1 MDENYDTL
9 KIFCDKQKIMIAD
22 LLSKVLMLE
31 TKLEILQVSM
41 NTAENINT
49 KDNKKES
56 DPSIRS
62 PFKNRQESNVAST
75 IQIKRG
81 SGAPGSLADGELAVD
96 TGNKILYVGNSASG
110 VVEISRNTIDGVDIS
125 DGSNT
130 VAINAASGTQSYT
143 LTLPGNDGDNTQ
155 VLTTNGSGV
164 LSWTTPTTGTI
175 TKTGTPADGQ
185 VSVWTGATELEGD
198 AALTFATASDT
209 LNIGASNDGTLTIGG
224 VTIINNAGSGAVALS
239 GINSLDAT
247 TEATIEAA
255 IDTLSNLTS
264 IGTIATGVWQ
274 ATDITVAHGGTG
286 ASNAQDARAN
296 LGLVIGTDVQAYD
309 ADLAAIGL
317 LTSAANKIPYFT
329 GSGAAAVA
337 DFTAFGR
344 SIVDDADAGA
354 VRTTI
359 GVDAAGTDNST
370 NVTLAGSLDYLTI
383 SGQEI
388 TRGAIVLTTDVSG
401 TLPVG
406 NGGTGAT
413 TLGDNRVL
421 TGAGTSAISAEANMT
436 FDGSTLAVTGDVNIT
451 GDLSVA
457 GNTTITDT
465 TTISVEDSLLKLAS
479 NNTNTDTVDIGFYGV
494 YVDSGTKYSGIIR
507 DASDGTGV
515 FKVWGGFTSEPGI
528 TANFSQGALVQ
539 LDAIIDGGTY

>member
-1 MDENYDTL
+1 
-9 KIFCDKQKIMIAD
+9 
-22 LLSKVLMLE
+22 
-31 TKLEILQVSM
+31 
-41 NTAENINT
+41 
-49 KDNKKES
+49 
-56 DPSIRS
+56 
-62 PFKNRQESNVAST
+62 
-75 IQIKRG
+75 
-81 SGAPGSLADGELAVD
+81 LAVD
-96 TGNKILYVGNSASG
+96 AGNKILYVGNSTSG
-110 VVEISRNTIDGVDIS
+110 VIEISRNTIDGVDIT

-130 VAINAASGTQSYT
+130 VAINASSGTESYT
-143 LTLPGNDGDNTQ
+143 LTLPGNNGDNTQ

-255 IDTLSNLTS
+255 IDTLSNLTAAS
-264 IGTIATGVWQ
+264 ALVTTGTVTTGTWSSSFGDALIQDIADVS
-274 ATDITVAHGGTG
+274 GT
-286 ASNAQDARAN
+286 A
-296 LGLVIGTDVQAYD
+296 
-309 ADLAAIGL
+309 
-317 LTSAANKIPYFT
+317 TSADQVLVST
-329 GSGAAAVA
+329 GSGTFALE
-337 DFTAFGR
+337 
-344 SIVDDADAGA
+344 SGA
-354 VRTTI
+354 TLRTSL
-359 GVDAAGTDNST
+359 GVDPAGTDNST
-370 NVTLAGSLDYLTI
+370 NVTLAGSLDYLTL
-383 SGQEI
+383 SGQQI

-421 TGAGTSAISAEANMT
+421 TGAGSSAISAEANMT

-465 TTISVEDSLLKLAS
+465 TTVSVEDSLLKLAS

-515 FKVWGGFTSEPGI
+515 FKVWGGLTSEPGI

>member
-1 MDENYDTL
+1 MDRCYR
-9 KIFCDKQKIMIAD
+9 F
-22 LLSKVLMLE
+22 
-31 TKLEILQVSM
+31 
-41 NTAENINT
+41 
-49 KDNKKES
+49 
-56 DPSIRS
+56 
-62 PFKNRQESNVAST
+62 
-75 IQIKRG
+75 
-81 SGAPGSLADGELAVD
+81 
-96 TGNKILYVGNSASG
+96 
-110 VVEISRNTIDGVDIS
+110 
-125 DGSNT
+125 
-130 VAINAASGTQSYT
+130 
-143 LTLPGNDGDNTQ
+143 
-155 VLTTNGSGV
+155 TTS
-164 LSWTTPTTGTI
+164 
-175 TKTGTPADGQ
+175 
-185 VSVWTGATELEGD
+185 
-198 AALTFATASDT
+198 SDT

-224 VTIINNAGSGAVALS
+224 VTIINNGGSGAVALS

-274 ATDITVAHGGTG
+274 ATDIAVAHGGTG
-286 ASNAQDARAN
+286 ASSAGDARTN
-296 LGLVIGTDVQAYD
+296 LGLVIGTNVQAYD
-309 ADLAAIGL
+309 ADLAAIAGL
-317 LTSAANKIPYFT
+317 AKSDGNIIVGNGSTWVAE
-329 GSGAAAVA
+329 SGA
-337 DFTAFGR
+337 TAR
-344 SIVDDADAGA
+344 ASL
-354 VRTTI
+354 

-370 NVTLAGSLDYLTI
+370 NVTLAGSLDYLTL

-465 TTISVEDSLLKLAS
+465 TTISVEDSMLKLAS

-494 YVDSGTKYSGIIR
+494 YVDSGTKYAGIIR
-507 DASDGTGV
+507 DASDGDGV
-515 FKVWGGFTSEPGI
+515 FKVQAGFTSEPGV
-528 TANFSQGALVQ
+528 TANFAQGALAQ

>member
-1 MDENYDTL
+1 M
-9 KIFCDKQKIMIAD
+9 
-22 LLSKVLMLE
+22 
-31 TKLEILQVSM
+31 
-41 NTAENINT
+41 
-49 KDNKKES
+49 
-56 DPSIRS
+56 
-62 PFKNRQESNVAST
+62 AST
-75 IQIKRG
+75 IQIKKG
-81 SGAPGSLADGELAVD
+81 SGAPGSLAYGELAVD
-96 TGNKILYVGNSASG
+96 AGNKILYVGNSTSG
-110 VVEISRNTIDGVDIS
+110 VIEISRNTIDGVDIT

-130 VAINAASGTQSYT
+130 VAINASSGTESYT
-143 LTLPGNDGDNTQ
+143 LTLPGNNGDNTQ

-255 IDTLSNLTS
+255 IDTLSNLTAAS
-264 IGTIATGVWQ
+264 ALVTTGTVTTGTWSSSFGDALIQDIADVS
-274 ATDITVAHGGTG
+274 GT
-286 ASNAQDARAN
+286 A
-296 LGLVIGTDVQAYD
+296 
-309 ADLAAIGL
+309 
-317 LTSAANKIPYFT
+317 TSADQVLVST
-329 GSGAAAVA
+329 GSGAFALE
-337 DFTAFGR
+337 
-344 SIVDDADAGA
+344 SGA
-354 VRTTI
+354 TLRTSL
-359 GVDAAGTDNST
+359 GVDPAGTDNST
-370 NVTLAGSLDYLTI
+370 NVTLAGSLDYLTL
-383 SGQEI
+383 SGQQI

-421 TGAGTSAISAEANMT
+421 TGAGSSAISAEANMT

-465 TTISVEDSLLKLAS
+465 TTVSVEDSLLKLAS

-515 FKVWGGFTSEPGI
+515 FKVWGGLTSEPGI

>member
-1 MDENYDTL
+1 M
-9 KIFCDKQKIMIAD
+9 
-22 LLSKVLMLE
+22 
-31 TKLEILQVSM
+31 
-41 NTAENINT
+41 
-49 KDNKKES
+49 
-56 DPSIRS
+56 
-62 PFKNRQESNVAST
+62 AST

-130 VAINAASGTQSYT
+130 VAINASSGTETYT
-143 LTLPGNDGDNTQ
+143 LTLPGNNGDSNQ

-255 IDTLSNLTS
+255 IDTLSNLTAAS
-264 IGTIATGVWQ
+264 ALVTTGTVTTGTWSSSFGDALIQDIADVSGTATGADQV
-274 ATDITVAHGGTG
+274 
-286 ASNAQDARAN
+286 
-296 LGLVIGTDVQAYD
+296 LV
-309 ADLAAIGL
+309 
-317 LTSAANKIPYFT
+317 ST
-329 GSGAAAVA
+329 GSGAFALE
-337 DFTAFGR
+337 
-344 SIVDDADAGA
+344 SGA
-354 VRTTI
+354 TLRTSL
-359 GVDAAGTDNST
+359 GVDPAGTDNST
-370 NVTLAGSLDYLTI
+370 NVTLAGSLDYLTL
-383 SGQEI
+383 SGQQI

-421 TGAGTSAISAEANMT
+421 TGAGSSAISAEANMT

-465 TTISVEDSLLKLAS
+465 TTVSVEDSLLKLAS

>member
-1 MDENYDTL
+1 
-9 KIFCDKQKIMIAD
+9 
-22 LLSKVLMLE
+22 
-31 TKLEILQVSM
+31 
-41 NTAENINT
+41 
-49 KDNKKES
+49 
-56 DPSIRS
+56 
-62 PFKNRQESNVAST
+62 VAST

-130 VAINAASGTQSYT
+130 VAINAASGTETYT
-143 LTLPGNDGDNTQ
+143 LTLPGNDGGSNQ

-164 LSWTTPTTGTI
+164 LSWTTPSGTLSAS
-175 TKTGTPADGQ
+175 GSPADGQ
-185 VSVWTGATELEGD
+185 VSVWTGSTALEGD
-198 AALTFATASDT
+198 AALTFTTSSDT

-274 ATDITVAHGGTG
+274 ATDIAVAHGGTG
-286 ASNAQDARAN
+286 ASSAGDARTN
-296 LGLVIGTDVQAYD
+296 LGLVIGTNVQAYD
-309 ADLAAIGL
+309 ADLAAIAG

-344 SIVDDADAGA
+344 SIVDDANAGA

-465 TTISVEDSLLKLAS
+465 TTISVEDSMLKLAS

-494 YVDSGTKYSGIIR
+494 YVDSGTKYAGIIR
-507 DASDGTGV
+507 DASDGDGV
-515 FKVWGGFTSEPGI
+515 FKVQAGFTSEPGV
-528 TANFSQGALVQ
+528 TANFAQGGLAQ

>member
-1 MDENYDTL
+1 M
-9 KIFCDKQKIMIAD
+9 
-22 LLSKVLMLE
+22 
-31 TKLEILQVSM
+31 
-41 NTAENINT
+41 
-49 KDNKKES
+49 
-56 DPSIRS
+56 
-62 PFKNRQESNVAST
+62 AST
-75 IQIKRG
+75 IQIKKG
-81 SGAPGSLADGELAVD
+81 SGAPGSLAYGELAVD
-96 TGNKILYVGNSASG
+96 AGNKILYVGNSTSG
-110 VVEISRNTIDGVDIS
+110 VIEISRNTIDGVDIT

-130 VAINAASGTQSYT
+130 VAINASSGTESYT
-143 LTLPGNDGDNTQ
+143 LTLPGNNGDNTQ

-255 IDTLSNLTS
+255 IDTLSNLTAAS
-264 IGTIATGVWQ
+264 ALVTTGTVTTGTWSSSFGDALIQDIADVSGTATGADQV
-274 ATDITVAHGGTG
+274 
-286 ASNAQDARAN
+286 
-296 LGLVIGTDVQAYD
+296 LV
-309 ADLAAIGL
+309 
-317 LTSAANKIPYFT
+317 ST
-329 GSGAAAVA
+329 GSGAFALE
-337 DFTAFGR
+337 
-344 SIVDDADAGA
+344 SGA
-354 VRTTI
+354 TLRTSL
-359 GVDAAGTDNST
+359 GVDPAGTDNST
-370 NVTLAGSLDYLTI
+370 NVTLAGCLDYLTL
-383 SGQEI
+383 SGQQI

-421 TGAGTSAISAEANMT
+421 TGAGSSAISAEANMT

-465 TTISVEDSLLKLAS
+465 TTVSVEDSLLKLAS

>member
-1 MDENYDTL
+1 M
-9 KIFCDKQKIMIAD
+9 
-22 LLSKVLMLE
+22 
-31 TKLEILQVSM
+31 
-41 NTAENINT
+41 
-49 KDNKKES
+49 
-56 DPSIRS
+56 
-62 PFKNRQESNVAST
+62 AST

-130 VAINAASGTQSYT
+130 VAINASSGTETYT
-143 LTLPGNDGDNTQ
+143 LTLPGNNGDSNQ

-255 IDTLSNLTS
+255 IDTLSNLTAAS
-264 IGTIATGVWQ
+264 ALVTTGTVTTGTWSSSFGDALIQDIADVSGTATGADQV
-274 ATDITVAHGGTG
+274 
-286 ASNAQDARAN
+286 
-296 LGLVIGTDVQAYD
+296 LV
-309 ADLAAIGL
+309 
-317 LTSAANKIPYFT
+317 ST
-329 GSGAAAVA
+329 GSGAFALE
-337 DFTAFGR
+337 
-344 SIVDDADAGA
+344 SGA
-354 VRTTI
+354 TLRTSL
-359 GVDAAGTDNST
+359 GVDPAGTDNST
-370 NVTLAGSLDYLTI
+370 NVTLAGSLDYLTL
-383 SGQEI
+383 SGQQI

-421 TGAGTSAISAEANMT
+421 TGAGSSAISAEANMT

-465 TTISVEDSLLKLAS
+465 TTVSVEDSLLKLAS

-515 FKVWGGFTSEPGI
+515 FKVWGGLTSEPGI

>member
-1 MDENYDTL
+1 M
-9 KIFCDKQKIMIAD
+9 
-22 LLSKVLMLE
+22 
-31 TKLEILQVSM
+31 
-41 NTAENINT
+41 
-49 KDNKKES
+49 
-56 DPSIRS
+56 
-62 PFKNRQESNVAST
+62 AST

-130 VAINAASGTQSYT
+130 VAINAASGTETYT
-143 LTLPGNDGDNTQ
+143 LTLPGNDGGTNQ

-164 LSWTTPTTGTI
+164 LSWTTPSGTLAATGS
-175 TKTGTPADGQ
+175 PADGQ
-185 VSVWTGATELEGD
+185 VSVWTSGTELEGD
-198 AALTFATASDT
+198 AALTFTTSSDT

-274 ATDITVAHGGTG
+274 ATDIAVAHGGTG
-286 ASNAQDARAN
+286 ASSAGDARTN
-296 LGLVIGTDVQAYD
+296 LGLAIGSDVQAYD
-309 ADLAAIGL
+309 AELAAIAG

-344 SIVDDADAGA
+344 SIVDDANAGA

-421 TGAGTSAISAEANMT
+421 TGAGSSAISAEANMT

-457 GNTTITDT
+457 GDTTITDT
-465 TTISVEDSLLKLAS
+465 TTISVEDSMLKLAS

-494 YVDSGTKYSGIIR
+494 YVDSGTKYAGIIR
-507 DASDGTGV
+507 DASDGDGV
-515 FKVWGGFTSEPGI
+515 FKVQAGFTSEPGV
-528 TANFSQGALVQ
+528 TANFSQGALAQ

>member
-1 MDENYDTL
+1 M
-9 KIFCDKQKIMIAD
+9 
-22 LLSKVLMLE
+22 
-31 TKLEILQVSM
+31 
-41 NTAENINT
+41 
-49 KDNKKES
+49 
-56 DPSIRS
+56 
-62 PFKNRQESNVAST
+62 AST
-75 IQIKRG
+75 IQIKKG
-81 SGAPGSLADGELAVD
+81 SGAPGSLAYGELAVD
-96 TGNKILYVGNSASG
+96 AGNKILYVGNSTNG
-110 VVEISRNTIDGVDIS
+110 VIEISRNTIDGFDIS

-130 VAINAASGTQSYT
+130 VAINAASGTESYT
-143 LTLPGNDGDNTQ
+143 LTLPGNDGDSDQ

-164 LSWTTPTTGTI
+164 LSWTTGLSPS
-175 TKTGTPADGQ
+175 GTPADGQ

-198 AALTFATASDT
+198 AALTFTTASDT

-224 VTIINNAGSGAVALS
+224 VTIIDNGGSGAVALS
-239 GINSLDAT
+239 GIDSLDAT

-274 ATDITVAHGGTG
+274 ATDIAVAHGGTG
-286 ASNAQDARAN
+286 ASSAGDARTN
-296 LGLVIGTDVQAYD
+296 LGLAIGSDVQAYD
-309 ADLAAIGL
+309 AELAAIAG
-317 LTSAANKIPYFT
+317 LTSAANKLPYFT

-344 SIVDDADAGA
+344 SIVDDADAAA

-370 NVTLAGSLDYLTI
+370 DVTLAGSLDYLTI

-421 TGAGTSAISAEANMT
+421 TGAGSSAISAEANMT

-465 TTISVEDSLLKLAS
+465 TTISVEDSMLKLAS
-479 NNTNTDTVDIGFYGV
+479 NNTATDSIDLGFYGV
-494 YVDSGTKYSGIIR
+494 YNDSGVKYAGILR
-507 DASDGTGV
+507 DSSDGTGV
-515 FKVWGGFTSEPGI
+515 FKVWGGFTSEPGV
-528 TANFSQGALVQ
+528 TANFAQGALAQ

>member
-1 MDENYDTL
+1 M
-9 KIFCDKQKIMIAD
+9 
-22 LLSKVLMLE
+22 
-31 TKLEILQVSM
+31 
-41 NTAENINT
+41 
-49 KDNKKES
+49 
-56 DPSIRS
+56 
-62 PFKNRQESNVAST
+62 AST

-130 VAINAASGTQSYT
+130 VAINASSGTETYT
-143 LTLPGNDGDNTQ
+143 LTLPGNNGDSNQ

-255 IDTLSNLTS
+255 IDTLSNLTAAS
-264 IGTIATGVWQ
+264 ALVTTGTVTTGTWSSSFGDALIQDIADVSGTATGADQV
-274 ATDITVAHGGTG
+274 
-286 ASNAQDARAN
+286 
-296 LGLVIGTDVQAYD
+296 LV
-309 ADLAAIGL
+309 
-317 LTSAANKIPYFT
+317 ST
-329 GSGAAAVA
+329 GSGTFALE
-337 DFTAFGR
+337 
-344 SIVDDADAGA
+344 SGA
-354 VRTTI
+354 TLRTSL
-359 GVDAAGTDNST
+359 GVDPAGTDNST
-370 NVTLAGSLDYLTI
+370 NVTLAGSLDYLTL
-383 SGQEI
+383 SGQQI

-421 TGAGTSAISAEANMT
+421 TGAGASAISAEANMT

-465 TTISVEDSLLKLAS
+465 TTVSVEDSLLKLAS

>member
-1 MDENYDTL
+1 M
-9 KIFCDKQKIMIAD
+9 
-22 LLSKVLMLE
+22 
-31 TKLEILQVSM
+31 
-41 NTAENINT
+41 
-49 KDNKKES
+49 
-56 DPSIRS
+56 
-62 PFKNRQESNVAST
+62 AST

-130 VAINAASGTQSYT
+130 VAINAASGTETYT
-143 LTLPGNDGDNTQ
+143 LTLPGNDGGTNQ

-164 LSWTTPTTGTI
+164 LSWTTPSGTLAATGS
-175 TKTGTPADGQ
+175 PADGQ
-185 VSVWTGATELEGD
+185 VSVWTSGTELEGD
-198 AALTFATASDT
+198 AALTFTTSSDT

-274 ATDITVAHGGTG
+274 ATDIAVAHGGTG
-286 ASNAQDARAN
+286 ASSAGDARTN
-296 LGLVIGTDVQAYD
+296 LGLVIGTNVQAYD
-309 ADLAAIGL
+309 ADLAAIAG

-344 SIVDDADAGA
+344 SIVDDANAGA

-421 TGAGTSAISAEANMT
+421 TGAGSSAISAEANMT

-457 GNTTITDT
+457 GDTTITDT
-465 TTISVEDSLLKLAS
+465 TTISVEDSMLKLAS

-494 YVDSGTKYSGIIR
+494 YVDSGTKYAGIIR
-507 DASDGTGV
+507 DASDGDGV
-515 FKVWGGFTSEPGI
+515 FKVQAGFTSEPGV
-528 TANFSQGALVQ
+528 TANFSQGALAQ

>member
-1 MDENYDTL
+1 
-9 KIFCDKQKIMIAD
+9 
-22 LLSKVLMLE
+22 
-31 TKLEILQVSM
+31 
-41 NTAENINT
+41 
-49 KDNKKES
+49 
-56 DPSIRS
+56 
-62 PFKNRQESNVAST
+62 VAST

-130 VAINAASGTQSYT
+130 VAINAASGTETYT
-143 LTLPGNDGDNTQ
+143 LTLPGNDGDASQ

-164 LSWTTPTTGTI
+164 LSWTTPSGTLSAS
-175 TKTGTPADGQ
+175 GSPADGQ
-185 VSVWTGATELEGD
+185 VSVWTSGTALEGD
-198 AALTFATASDT
+198 AALTFTTTSDT

-239 GINSLDAT
+239 GIDSIDAT

-264 IGTIATGVWQ
+264 IGTLATGVWQ
-274 ATDITVAHGGTG
+274 ATDIAVAHGGTG
-286 ASNAQDARAN
+286 ASSAGDARTN
-296 LGLVIGTDVQAYD
+296 LGLVIGTNVQAYD
-309 ADLAAIGL
+309 ADLAAIAG

-465 TTISVEDSLLKLAS
+465 TTISVEDSMLKLAS

-494 YVDSGTKYSGIIR
+494 YVDSGTKYAGIIR
-507 DASDGTGV
+507 DASDGDGV
-515 FKVWGGFTSEPGI
+515 FKVQAGFTSEPGV
-528 TANFSQGALVQ
+528 TANFGQGALAQ

>member
-1 MDENYDTL
+1 
-9 KIFCDKQKIMIAD
+9 
-22 LLSKVLMLE
+22 
-31 TKLEILQVSM
+31 
-41 NTAENINT
+41 
-49 KDNKKES
+49 
-56 DPSIRS
+56 
-62 PFKNRQESNVAST
+62 VAST
-75 IQIKRG
+75 IQIKKG
-81 SGAPGSLADGELAVD
+81 SGAPGSLAYGELAVD
-96 TGNKILYVGNSASG
+96 AGNKILYVGNSTSG
-110 VVEISRNTIDGVDIS
+110 VIEISRNTIDGVDIT

-130 VAINAASGTQSYT
+130 VAINASSGTESYT
-143 LTLPGNDGDNTQ
+143 LTLPGNNGDNTQ

-255 IDTLSNLTS
+255 IDTLSNLTAAS
-264 IGTIATGVWQ
+264 ALVTTGTVTTGTWSSSFGDALIQDIADVS
-274 ATDITVAHGGTG
+274 GT
-286 ASNAQDARAN
+286 A
-296 LGLVIGTDVQAYD
+296 
-309 ADLAAIGL
+309 
-317 LTSAANKIPYFT
+317 TSADQVLVST
-329 GSGAAAVA
+329 GSGTFALE
-337 DFTAFGR
+337 
-344 SIVDDADAGA
+344 SGA
-354 VRTTI
+354 TLRTSL
-359 GVDAAGTDNST
+359 GVDPAGTDNST
-370 NVTLAGSLDYLTI
+370 NVTLAGSLDYLTL
-383 SGQEI
+383 SGQQI

-421 TGAGTSAISAEANMT
+421 TGAGSSAISAEANMT

-465 TTISVEDSLLKLAS
+465 TTVSVEDSLLKLAS

-515 FKVWGGFTSEPGI
+515 FKVWGGLTSEPGI

>member
-1 MDENYDTL
+1 M
-9 KIFCDKQKIMIAD
+9 
-22 LLSKVLMLE
+22 
-31 TKLEILQVSM
+31 
-41 NTAENINT
+41 
-49 KDNKKES
+49 
-56 DPSIRS
+56 
-62 PFKNRQESNVAST
+62 AST
-75 IQIKRG
+75 IQIKKG
-81 SGAPGSLADGELAVD
+81 SGAPGSLAYGELAVD
-96 TGNKILYVGNSASG
+96 AGNKILYVGNSTSG
-110 VVEISRNTIDGVDIS
+110 VIEISRNTIDGVDIT

-130 VAINAASGTQSYT
+130 VAINASSGTESYT

-255 IDTLSNLTS
+255 IDTLSNLTAAS
-264 IGTIATGVWQ
+264 ALVTTGTVTTGTWSSSFGDALIQDIADVS
-274 ATDITVAHGGTG
+274 GT
-286 ASNAQDARAN
+286 A
-296 LGLVIGTDVQAYD
+296 
-309 ADLAAIGL
+309 
-317 LTSAANKIPYFT
+317 TSADQVLVST
-329 GSGAAAVA
+329 GSGAFALE
-337 DFTAFGR
+337 
-344 SIVDDADAGA
+344 SGA
-354 VRTTI
+354 TLRTSL
-359 GVDAAGTDNST
+359 GVDPAGTDNST
-370 NVTLAGSLDYLTI
+370 NVTLAGSLDYLTL
-383 SGQEI
+383 SGQQI

-421 TGAGTSAISAEANMT
+421 TGAGSSAISAEANMT

-515 FKVWGGFTSEPGI
+515 FKVWGGFTSEPGV
-528 TANFSQGALVQ
+528 TANFAQGALVQ

>member
-1 MDENYDTL
+1 M
-9 KIFCDKQKIMIAD
+9 
-22 LLSKVLMLE
+22 
-31 TKLEILQVSM
+31 
-41 NTAENINT
+41 
-49 KDNKKES
+49 
-56 DPSIRS
+56 
-62 PFKNRQESNVAST
+62 AST
-75 IQIKRG
+75 IQIKKG
-81 SGAPGSLADGELAVD
+81 SGAPGSLAYGELAVD
-96 TGNKILYVGNSASG
+96 AGNKILYVGNSTNG
-110 VVEISRNTIDGVDIS
+110 VIEISRNTIDGFDIS
-125 DGSNT
+125 DGTNT
-130 VAINAASGTQSYT
+130 VAINAASGTESYT
-143 LTLPGNDGDNTQ
+143 LTLPGNDGDSDQ

-164 LSWTTPTTGTI
+164 LSWTTGLSPS
-175 TKTGTPADGQ
+175 GTPADGQ

-198 AALTFATASDT
+198 AALTFTTASDT

-224 VTIINNAGSGAVALS
+224 VTIIDNGGSGAVALS

-274 ATDITVAHGGTG
+274 ATDIAVAHGGTG
-286 ASNAQDARAN
+286 ASSAGDARTN
-296 LGLVIGTDVQAYD
+296 LGLAIGSDVQAYD
-309 ADLAAIGL
+309 AELAAIAG
-317 LTSAANKIPYFT
+317 LTSAANKLPYFT

-344 SIVDDADAGA
+344 SIVDDADAAA

-370 NVTLAGSLDYLTI
+370 DVTLAGSLDYLTI

-421 TGAGTSAISAEANMT
+421 TGAGSSAISAEANMT

-465 TTISVEDSLLKLAS
+465 TTISVEDSMLKLAS
-479 NNTNTDTVDIGFYGV
+479 NNTATDSVDLGFYGV
-494 YVDSGTKYSGIIR
+494 YNDSGVKYAGILR
-507 DASDGTGV
+507 DSSDGTGV
-515 FKVWGGFTSEPGI
+515 FKVWGGFTSEPGV
-528 TANFSQGALVQ
+528 TANFAQGGLAQ

>member
-1 MDENYDTL
+1 M
-9 KIFCDKQKIMIAD
+9 
-22 LLSKVLMLE
+22 
-31 TKLEILQVSM
+31 
-41 NTAENINT
+41 
-49 KDNKKES
+49 
-56 DPSIRS
+56 
-62 PFKNRQESNVAST
+62 AST

-130 VAINAASGTQSYT
+130 VAINAASGTETYT
-143 LTLPGNDGDNTQ
+143 LTLPGNDGGSNQ

-164 LSWTTPTTGTI
+164 LSWTTPSGTLAATGS
-175 TKTGTPADGQ
+175 PADGQ
-185 VSVWTGATELEGD
+185 VSVWTSGTELEGD
-198 AALTFATASDT
+198 AALTFTTSSDT

-274 ATDITVAHGGTG
+274 ATDIAVAHGGTG
-286 ASNAQDARAN
+286 ASSAGDARTN
-296 LGLVIGTDVQAYD
+296 LGLVIGTNVQAYD
-309 ADLAAIGL
+309 ADLAAIAG

-344 SIVDDADAGA
+344 SIVDDANAGA

-421 TGAGTSAISAEANMT
+421 TGAGSSAISAEANMT

-465 TTISVEDSLLKLAS
+465 TTISVEDSMLKLAS

-494 YVDSGTKYSGIIR
+494 YVDSGTKYAGIIR
-507 DASDGTGV
+507 DASDGDGV
-515 FKVWGGFTSEPGI
+515 FKVQAGFTSEPGV
-528 TANFSQGALVQ
+528 TANFSQGALAQ

>member
-1 MDENYDTL
+1 M
-9 KIFCDKQKIMIAD
+9 
-22 LLSKVLMLE
+22 
-31 TKLEILQVSM
+31 
-41 NTAENINT
+41 
-49 KDNKKES
+49 
-56 DPSIRS
+56 
-62 PFKNRQESNVAST
+62 AST
-75 IQIKRG
+75 IQIKKG
-81 SGAPGSLADGELAVD
+81 SGAPGSLAYGELAVD
-96 TGNKILYVGNSASG
+96 AGNKILYVGNSTSG
-110 VVEISRNTIDGVDIS
+110 VIEISRNTIDGVDIT

-130 VAINAASGTQSYT
+130 VAINASSGTESYT
-143 LTLPGNDGDNTQ
+143 LTLPGNNGDNTQ

-255 IDTLSNLTS
+255 IDTLSNLTAAS
-264 IGTIATGVWQ
+264 ALVTTGTVTTGTWSSSFGDALIQDIADVSGTATGADQV
-274 ATDITVAHGGTG
+274 
-286 ASNAQDARAN
+286 
-296 LGLVIGTDVQAYD
+296 LV
-309 ADLAAIGL
+309 
-317 LTSAANKIPYFT
+317 ST
-329 GSGAAAVA
+329 GSGTFALE
-337 DFTAFGR
+337 
-344 SIVDDADAGA
+344 SGA
-354 VRTTI
+354 TLRTSL
-359 GVDAAGTDNST
+359 GVDPAGTDNST
-370 NVTLAGSLDYLTI
+370 NVTLAGSLDYLTL
-383 SGQEI
+383 SGQQI

-421 TGAGTSAISAEANMT
+421 TGAGSSAISAEANMT

-465 TTISVEDSLLKLAS
+465 TTVSVEDSLLKLAS

-515 FKVWGGFTSEPGI
+515 FKVWGGLTSEPGI

>member
-1 MDENYDTL
+1 M
-9 KIFCDKQKIMIAD
+9 
-22 LLSKVLMLE
+22 
-31 TKLEILQVSM
+31 
-41 NTAENINT
+41 
-49 KDNKKES
+49 
-56 DPSIRS
+56 
-62 PFKNRQESNVAST
+62 AST
-75 IQIKRG
+75 IQIKKG
-81 SGAPGSLADGELAVD
+81 SGAPGSLAYGELAVD
-96 TGNKILYVGNSASG
+96 AGNKILYVGNSTNG
-110 VVEISRNTIDGVDIS
+110 VIEISRNTIDGFDIS

-130 VAINAASGTQSYT
+130 VAINAASGTESYT
-143 LTLPGNDGDNTQ
+143 LTLPGNDGDSDQ

-164 LSWTTPTTGTI
+164 LSWTTGLSPS
-175 TKTGTPADGQ
+175 GTPADGQ

-198 AALTFATASDT
+198 AALTFTTASDT

-224 VTIINNAGSGAVALS
+224 VTIIDNGGSGAVALS
-239 GINSLDAT
+239 GIDSLDAT

-274 ATDITVAHGGTG
+274 ATDIAVAHGGTG
-286 ASNAQDARAN
+286 ASSAGDARTN
-296 LGLVIGTDVQAYD
+296 LGLAIGSDVQAYD
-309 ADLAAIGL
+309 AELAAIAG
-317 LTSAANKIPYFT
+317 LTSAANKLPYFT

-344 SIVDDADAGA
+344 SIVDDADAAA

-370 NVTLAGSLDYLTI
+370 DVTLAGSLDYLTI

-421 TGAGTSAISAEANMT
+421 TGAGSSAISAEANMT

-465 TTISVEDSLLKLAS
+465 TTISVEDSMLKLAS
-479 NNTNTDTVDIGFYGV
+479 NNTATDSVDIGFYGV
-494 YVDSGTKYSGIIR
+494 YNDSGVKYAGILR
-507 DASDGTGV
+507 DSSDGTGV
-515 FKVWGGFTSEPGI
+515 FKVWGGFTSEPGV
-528 TANFSQGALVQ
+528 TANFAQGALAQ

>member
-1 MDENYDTL
+1 M
-9 KIFCDKQKIMIAD
+9 
-22 LLSKVLMLE
+22 
-31 TKLEILQVSM
+31 
-41 NTAENINT
+41 
-49 KDNKKES
+49 
-56 DPSIRS
+56 
-62 PFKNRQESNVAST
+62 AST

-130 VAINAASGTQSYT
+130 VAINAASGTETYT
-143 LTLPGNDGDNTQ
+143 LTLPGNDGDASQ

-164 LSWTTPTTGTI
+164 LSWTTPSGTLSAS
-175 TKTGTPADGQ
+175 GSPADGQ
-185 VSVWTGATELEGD
+185 VSVWTSGTALEGD
-198 AALTFATASDT
+198 AALTFTTTSDT

-239 GINSLDAT
+239 GIDSIDAT

-264 IGTIATGVWQ
+264 IGTLATGVWQ
-274 ATDITVAHGGTG
+274 ATDIAVAHGGTG
-286 ASNAQDARAN
+286 ASSAGDARTN
-296 LGLVIGTDVQAYD
+296 LGLVIGTNVQAYD
-309 ADLAAIGL
+309 ADLAAIAG

-465 TTISVEDSLLKLAS
+465 TTISVEDSMLKLAS

-494 YVDSGTKYSGIIR
+494 YVDSGTKYAGIIR
-507 DASDGTGV
+507 DASDGDGV
-515 FKVWGGFTSEPGI
+515 FKVQAGFTSEPGV
-528 TANFSQGALVQ
+528 TANFGQGALAQ

>member
-1 MDENYDTL
+1 M
-9 KIFCDKQKIMIAD
+9 
-22 LLSKVLMLE
+22 
-31 TKLEILQVSM
+31 
-41 NTAENINT
+41 
-49 KDNKKES
+49 
-56 DPSIRS
+56 
-62 PFKNRQESNVAST
+62 AST

-130 VAINAASGTQSYT
+130 VAINAASGTESYT

-198 AALTFATASDT
+198 AALTFTTSSDT

-224 VTIINNAGSGAVALS
+224 VTIINNGGSGAVALS

-274 ATDITVAHGGTG
+274 ATDIAVAHGGTG
-286 ASNAQDARAN
+286 ASSAGDARTN
-296 LGLVIGTDVQAYD
+296 LGLVIGTNVQAYD
-309 ADLAAIGL
+309 ADLAAIAGL
-317 LTSAANKIPYFT
+317 AKSDGNIIVGNGSTWVAE
-329 GSGAAAVA
+329 SGA
-337 DFTAFGR
+337 TAR
-344 SIVDDADAGA
+344 ASL
-354 VRTTI
+354 

-370 NVTLAGSLDYLTI
+370 NVTLAGSLDYLTL

-465 TTISVEDSLLKLAS
+465 TTVSVEDSMLKLAS

-494 YVDSGTKYSGIIR
+494 YVDSGTKYAGIIR
-507 DASDGTGV
+507 DASDGDGV
-515 FKVWGGFTSEPGI
+515 FKVQAGFTSEPGV
-528 TANFSQGALVQ
+528 TANFAQGALAQ

>member
-1 MDENYDTL
+1 M
-9 KIFCDKQKIMIAD
+9 
-22 LLSKVLMLE
+22 
-31 TKLEILQVSM
+31 
-41 NTAENINT
+41 
-49 KDNKKES
+49 
-56 DPSIRS
+56 
-62 PFKNRQESNVAST
+62 AST
-75 IQIKRG
+75 IQIKKG
-81 SGAPGSLADGELAVD
+81 SGAPGSLAYGELAVD
-96 TGNKILYVGNSASG
+96 AGNKILYVGNSTSG
-110 VVEISRNTIDGVDIS
+110 VIEISRNTIDGVDIT

-130 VAINAASGTQSYT
+130 VAINASSGTENYT
-143 LTLPGNDGDNTQ
+143 LTLPGNDGGSNQ

-164 LSWTTPTTGTI
+164 LSWTTPSGTLAATGS
-175 TKTGTPADGQ
+175 PADGQ
-185 VSVWTGATELEGD
+185 VSVWTSGTELEGD

-264 IGTIATGVWQ
+264 IGTIATGVWA
-274 ATDITVAHGGTG
+274 ATDVAVAHGGTG
-286 ASNAQDARAN
+286 VSSAGDARTN
-296 LGLVIGTDVQAYD
+296 LGLVIGTNVQAYD
-309 ADLAAIGL
+309 ADLAAIAG

-421 TGAGTSAISAEANMT
+421 TGAGSSAISAEANMT

-465 TTISVEDSLLKLAS
+465 TTISVEDSMLKLAS
-479 NNTNTDTVDIGFYGV
+479 NNTATDSVDLGFYGV
-494 YVDSGTKYSGIIR
+494 YNDSGVKYAGILR
-507 DASDGTGV
+507 DSSDGTGV
-515 FKVWGGFTSEPGI
+515 FKVWGGFTSEPGV
-528 TANFSQGALVQ
+528 TANFAQGALVQ

>member
-1 MDENYDTL
+1 M
-9 KIFCDKQKIMIAD
+9 A
-22 LLSKVLMLE
+22 
-31 TKLEILQVSM
+31 
-41 NTAENINT
+41 
-49 KDNKKES
+49 
-56 DPSIRS
+56 SI
-62 PFKNRQESNVAST
+62 

-96 TGNKILYVGNSASG
+96 TGNKILYVGNSTSG

-130 VAINAASGTQSYT
+130 VAINAASGTETYT
-143 LTLPGNDGDNTQ
+143 LTLPGNDGGTNQ

-164 LSWTTPTTGTI
+164 LSWTTPSGTLAATGS
-175 TKTGTPADGQ
+175 PADGQ
-185 VSVWTGATELEGD
+185 VSVWTSGTELEGD
-198 AALTFATASDT
+198 AALTFTTASDT

-224 VTIINNAGSGAVALS
+224 VTIIDNGGSGAVALS

-255 IDTLSNLTS
+255 IDTLSNLTAAS
-264 IGTIATGVWQ
+264 ALVTTGTVTTGTWSSSFGDALIQDIADVSGTATGADQV
-274 ATDITVAHGGTG
+274 
-286 ASNAQDARAN
+286 
-296 LGLVIGTDVQAYD
+296 LV
-309 ADLAAIGL
+309 
-317 LTSAANKIPYFT
+317 ST
-329 GSGAAAVA
+329 GSGAFALE
-337 DFTAFGR
+337 
-344 SIVDDADAGA
+344 SGA
-354 VRTTI
+354 TLRTSL
-359 GVDAAGTDNST
+359 GVDPAGTDNST
-370 NVTLAGSLDYLTI
+370 NVTLAGSLDYLTL
-383 SGQEI
+383 SGQQI

-421 TGAGTSAISAEANMT
+421 TGAGSSAISAEANMT

-465 TTISVEDSLLKLAS
+465 TTISVEDSMLKLAS
-479 NNTNTDTVDIGFYGV
+479 NNTATDSIDLGFYGV
-494 YVDSGTKYSGIIR
+494 YNDSGVKYAGILR
-507 DASDGTGV
+507 DSSDGTGV
-515 FKVWGGFTSEPGI
+515 FKVWGGFTSEPGV
-528 TANFSQGALVQ
+528 TANFAQGALAQ

>member
-1 MDENYDTL
+1 M
-9 KIFCDKQKIMIAD
+9 
-22 LLSKVLMLE
+22 
-31 TKLEILQVSM
+31 
-41 NTAENINT
+41 
-49 KDNKKES
+49 
-56 DPSIRS
+56 
-62 PFKNRQESNVAST
+62 AST

-130 VAINAASGTQSYT
+130 VAINAASGTESYT

-255 IDTLSNLTS
+255 IDTLSNLTAAS
-264 IGTIATGVWQ
+264 ALVTTGTVTTGTWSSSFGDALIQDIADVSGTATGADQV
-274 ATDITVAHGGTG
+274 
-286 ASNAQDARAN
+286 
-296 LGLVIGTDVQAYD
+296 LV
-309 ADLAAIGL
+309 
-317 LTSAANKIPYFT
+317 ST
-329 GSGAAAVA
+329 GSGTFALE
-337 DFTAFGR
+337 
-344 SIVDDADAGA
+344 SGA
-354 VRTTI
+354 TLRTSL
-359 GVDAAGTDNST
+359 GVDPAGTDNST
-370 NVTLAGSLDYLTI
+370 NVTLAGSLDYLTL
-383 SGQEI
+383 SGQQI

-421 TGAGTSAISAEANMT
+421 TGAGSSAISAEANMT

-515 FKVWGGFTSEPGI
+515 FKVWGGLTSEPGI

>member
-1 MDENYDTL
+1 M
-9 KIFCDKQKIMIAD
+9 
-22 LLSKVLMLE
+22 
-31 TKLEILQVSM
+31 
-41 NTAENINT
+41 
-49 KDNKKES
+49 
-56 DPSIRS
+56 
-62 PFKNRQESNVAST
+62 AST

-130 VAINAASGTQSYT
+130 VAINAASGTESYT

-224 VTIINNAGSGAVALS
+224 VTIINNGGSGAVALS

-274 ATDITVAHGGTG
+274 ATDIAVAHGGTG
-286 ASNAQDARAN
+286 ASSAGDARTN
-296 LGLVIGTDVQAYD
+296 LG
-309 ADLAAIGL
+309 
-317 LTSAANKIPYFT
+317 
-329 GSGAAAVA
+329 
-337 DFTAFGR
+337 
-344 SIVDDADAGA
+344 VDP
-354 VRTTI
+354 
-359 GVDAAGTDNST
+359 AGTDNST

-465 TTISVEDSLLKLAS
+465 TTVSVEDSMLKLAS

-494 YVDSGTKYSGIIR
+494 YVDSGTKYAGIIR

-515 FKVWGGFTSEPGI
+515 FKVWGGFTSEPGV
-528 TANFSQGALVQ
+528 TANFSQGALAQ
-539 LDAIIDGGTY
+539 LDAIVDGGTY

>member
-1 MDENYDTL
+1 M
-9 KIFCDKQKIMIAD
+9 
-22 LLSKVLMLE
+22 
-31 TKLEILQVSM
+31 
-41 NTAENINT
+41 
-49 KDNKKES
+49 
-56 DPSIRS
+56 
-62 PFKNRQESNVAST
+62 AST
-75 IQIKRG
+75 IQIKKG
-81 SGAPGSLADGELAVD
+81 SGAPGSLAYGELAVD
-96 TGNKILYVGNSASG
+96 AGNKILYVGNSTSG
-110 VVEISRNTIDGVDIS
+110 VIEISRNTIDGVDIT

-130 VAINAASGTQSYT
+130 VAINASSGTESYT

-255 IDTLSNLTS
+255 IDTLSNLTAAS
-264 IGTIATGVWQ
+264 ALVTTGTVTTGTWSSSFGDALIQDIADVSGTATGADQV
-274 ATDITVAHGGTG
+274 
-286 ASNAQDARAN
+286 
-296 LGLVIGTDVQAYD
+296 LV
-309 ADLAAIGL
+309 
-317 LTSAANKIPYFT
+317 ST
-329 GSGAAAVA
+329 GSGAFALE
-337 DFTAFGR
+337 
-344 SIVDDADAGA
+344 SGA
-354 VRTTI
+354 TLRTSL
-359 GVDAAGTDNST
+359 GVDPAGTDNST
-370 NVTLAGSLDYLTI
+370 NVTLAGSLDYLTL
-383 SGQEI
+383 SGQQI

-421 TGAGTSAISAEANMT
+421 TGAGSSAISAEANMT

-465 TTISVEDSLLKLAS
+465 TTVSVEDSLLKLAS

-515 FKVWGGFTSEPGI
+515 FKVWGGFTSEPGV
-528 TANFSQGALVQ
+528 TANFAQGALVQ

>member
-1 MDENYDTL
+1 M
-9 KIFCDKQKIMIAD
+9 
-22 LLSKVLMLE
+22 
-31 TKLEILQVSM
+31 
-41 NTAENINT
+41 
-49 KDNKKES
+49 
-56 DPSIRS
+56 
-62 PFKNRQESNVAST
+62 AST

-130 VAINAASGTQSYT
+130 VAINAASGTETYT
-143 LTLPGNDGDNTQ
+143 LTLPGNDGGSNQ

-164 LSWTTPTTGTI
+164 LSWTTPSGTLSAS
-175 TKTGTPADGQ
+175 GSPADGQ
-185 VSVWTGATELEGD
+185 VSVWTSSTALEGD
-198 AALTFATASDT
+198 AALTFTTSSDT

-224 VTIINNAGSGAVALS
+224 VTIIDNAGSGAVALS
-239 GINSLDAT
+239 GIDSIDAT

-274 ATDITVAHGGTG
+274 ATDIAVAHGGTG
-286 ASNAQDARAN
+286 ASSAGDARTN
-296 LGLVIGTDVQAYD
+296 LGLVIGTNVQAYD
-309 ADLAAIGL
+309 ADLAAIAG

-344 SIVDDADAGA
+344 SIVDDANAGA

-465 TTISVEDSLLKLAS
+465 TTISVEDSMLKLAS

-494 YVDSGTKYSGIIR
+494 YVDSGTKYAGIIR
-507 DASDGTGV
+507 DASDGDGV
-515 FKVWGGFTSEPGI
+515 FKVQAGFTSEPGV
-528 TANFSQGALVQ
+528 TANFSQGGLAQ

>member
-1 MDENYDTL
+1 M
-9 KIFCDKQKIMIAD
+9 
-22 LLSKVLMLE
+22 
-31 TKLEILQVSM
+31 
-41 NTAENINT
+41 
-49 KDNKKES
+49 
-56 DPSIRS
+56 
-62 PFKNRQESNVAST
+62 AST
-75 IQIKRG
+75 IQIKKG
-81 SGAPGSLADGELAVD
+81 SGAPGSLAYGELAVD
-96 TGNKILYVGNSASG
+96 AGNKILYVGNSTSG
-110 VVEISRNTIDGVDIS
+110 VIEISRNTIDGVDIT

-130 VAINAASGTQSYT
+130 VAINASSGTESYT
-143 LTLPGNDGDNTQ
+143 LTLPGNNGDNTQ

-255 IDTLSNLTS
+255 IDTLSNLTAAS
-264 IGTIATGVWQ
+264 ALVTTGTVTTGTWSSSFGDALIQDIADVSGTATGADQV
-274 ATDITVAHGGTG
+274 
-286 ASNAQDARAN
+286 
-296 LGLVIGTDVQAYD
+296 LV
-309 ADLAAIGL
+309 
-317 LTSAANKIPYFT
+317 ST
-329 GSGAAAVA
+329 GSGAFALE
-337 DFTAFGR
+337 
-344 SIVDDADAGA
+344 SGA
-354 VRTTI
+354 TLRTSL
-359 GVDAAGTDNST
+359 GVDPAGTDNST
-370 NVTLAGSLDYLTI
+370 NVTLAGSLDYLTL
-383 SGQEI
+383 SGQQI

-421 TGAGTSAISAEANMT
+421 TGAGSSAISAEANMT

-465 TTISVEDSLLKLAS
+465 TTVSVEDSLLKLAS

-515 FKVWGGFTSEPGI
+515 FKVWGGLTSEPGI

>member
-1 MDENYDTL
+1 M
-9 KIFCDKQKIMIAD
+9 
-22 LLSKVLMLE
+22 
-31 TKLEILQVSM
+31 
-41 NTAENINT
+41 
-49 KDNKKES
+49 
-56 DPSIRS
+56 
-62 PFKNRQESNVAST
+62 AST
-75 IQIKRG
+75 IQIKKG
-81 SGAPGSLADGELAVD
+81 SGAPGSLAYGELAVD
-96 TGNKILYVGNSASG
+96 AGNKILYVGNSTSG
-110 VVEISRNTIDGVDIS
+110 VIELSRNTIDGVDIT

-130 VAINAASGTQSYT
+130 VAINASSGTESYT

-155 VLTTNGSGV
+155 VLTTDGSGV

-175 TKTGTPADGQ
+175 TKTGTPVDGQ

-198 AALTFATASDT
+198 AALTFATDSDT

-224 VTIINNAGSGAVALS
+224 VTIIDNAGSGAVALS
-239 GINSLDAT
+239 GIDSLDAT

-274 ATDITVAHGGTG
+274 ATDIAVAHGGTG
-286 ASNAQDARAN
+286 ASSAGDARTN

-309 ADLAAIGL
+309 ADLAAIAG
-317 LTSAANKIPYFT
+317 LTSAANKLPYFT

-344 SIVDDADAGA
+344 SIVDDADAAA

-370 NVTLAGSLDYLTI
+370 DVTLAGSLDYLTI

-421 TGAGTSAISAEANMT
+421 TGPGSSAISAEANMT

-465 TTISVEDSLLKLAS
+465 TTISVEDSMLKLAS
-479 NNTNTDTVDIGFYGV
+479 NNTATDSVDLGFYGV
-494 YVDSGTKYSGIIR
+494 YNDSGVKYAGILR
-507 DASDGTGV
+507 DSSDGTGV
-515 FKVWGGFTSEPGI
+515 FKVWGGFTSEPGV
-528 TANFSQGALVQ
+528 TANFAQGALAQ

>member
-1 MDENYDTL
+1 M
-9 KIFCDKQKIMIAD
+9 
-22 LLSKVLMLE
+22 
-31 TKLEILQVSM
+31 
-41 NTAENINT
+41 
-49 KDNKKES
+49 
-56 DPSIRS
+56 
-62 PFKNRQESNVAST
+62 AST
-75 IQIKRG
+75 IQIKKG
-81 SGAPGSLADGELAVD
+81 SGAPGSLAYGELAVD
-96 TGNKILYVGNSASG
+96 AGNKILYVGNSTNG
-110 VVEISRNTIDGVDIS
+110 VIEISRNTIDGFDIS

-130 VAINAASGTQSYT
+130 VAINAASGTESYT
-143 LTLPGNDGDNTQ
+143 LTLPGNDGDSDQ

-164 LSWTTPTTGTI
+164 LSWTTGLSPS
-175 TKTGTPADGQ
+175 GTPADGQ

-198 AALTFATASDT
+198 AALTFTTASDT

-224 VTIINNAGSGAVALS
+224 VTIIDNGGSGAVALS

-274 ATDITVAHGGTG
+274 ATDIAVAHGGTG
-286 ASNAQDARAN
+286 ASSAGDARTN
-296 LGLVIGTDVQAYD
+296 LGLAIGSDVQAYD
-309 ADLAAIGL
+309 AELAAIAG
-317 LTSAANKIPYFT
+317 LTSAANKLPYFT

-344 SIVDDADAGA
+344 SIVDDADAAA

-370 NVTLAGSLDYLTI
+370 DVTLAGSLDYLTI

-421 TGAGTSAISAEANMT
+421 TGAGSSAISAEANMT

-465 TTISVEDSLLKLAS
+465 TTISVEDSMLKLAS
-479 NNTNTDTVDIGFYGV
+479 NNTATDSVDLGFYGV
-494 YVDSGTKYSGIIR
+494 YNDSGVKYAGILR
-507 DASDGTGV
+507 DSSDGTGV
-515 FKVWGGFTSEPGI
+515 FKVWGGFTSEPGV
-528 TANFSQGALVQ
+528 TANFAQGGLAQ

>member
-1 MDENYDTL
+1 M
-9 KIFCDKQKIMIAD
+9 
-22 LLSKVLMLE
+22 
-31 TKLEILQVSM
+31 
-41 NTAENINT
+41 
-49 KDNKKES
+49 
-56 DPSIRS
+56 
-62 PFKNRQESNVAST
+62 AST
-75 IQIKRG
+75 IQIKKG
-81 SGAPGSLADGELAVD
+81 SGAPGSLAYGELAVD
-96 TGNKILYVGNSASG
+96 AGNKILYVGNSTSG
-110 VVEISRNTIDGVDIS
+110 VIEISRNTIDGVDIT

-130 VAINAASGTQSYT
+130 VAINASSGTESYT

-264 IGTIATGVWQ
+264 IGTIATGVWA
-274 ATDITVAHGGTG
+274 ATDVAVAHGGTG
-286 ASNAQDARAN
+286 ASSAGDARTN

-309 ADLAAIGL
+309 ADLAAIAG
-317 LTSAANKIPYFT
+317 LTSAANKLPYFT

-344 SIVDDADAGA
+344 SIVDDADAAA

-370 NVTLAGSLDYLTI
+370 NVTLAGSLDYLTL

-421 TGAGTSAISAEANMT
+421 TGAGSSAISAEANMT

-465 TTISVEDSLLKLAS
+465 TTISVEDSMLKLAS
-479 NNTNTDTVDIGFYGV
+479 NNTATDSVDLGFYGV
-494 YVDSGTKYSGIIR
+494 YNDSGVKYAGILR
-507 DASDGTGV
+507 DSSDGTGV
-515 FKVWGGFTSEPGI
+515 FKVWGGFTSEPGV
-528 TANFSQGALVQ
+528 TANFAQGALVQ

>member
-1 MDENYDTL
+1 M
-9 KIFCDKQKIMIAD
+9 
-22 LLSKVLMLE
+22 
-31 TKLEILQVSM
+31 
-41 NTAENINT
+41 
-49 KDNKKES
+49 
-56 DPSIRS
+56 
-62 PFKNRQESNVAST
+62 AST
-75 IQIKRG
+75 IQIKKG
-81 SGAPGSLADGELAVD
+81 SGAPGSLAYGELAVD
-96 TGNKILYVGNSASG
+96 AGNKILYVGNSTSG
-110 VVEISRNTIDGVDIS
+110 VIEISRNTIDGVDIT

-130 VAINAASGTQSYT
+130 VAINASSGTESYT
-143 LTLPGNDGDNTQ
+143 LTLPGNNGDNTQ

-255 IDTLSNLTS
+255 IDTLSNLTAAS
-264 IGTIATGVWQ
+264 ALVTTGTVTTGTWSSSFGDALIQDIADVS
-274 ATDITVAHGGTG
+274 GT
-286 ASNAQDARAN
+286 A
-296 LGLVIGTDVQAYD
+296 
-309 ADLAAIGL
+309 
-317 LTSAANKIPYFT
+317 TSADQVLVST
-329 GSGAAAVA
+329 GSGTFALE
-337 DFTAFGR
+337 
-344 SIVDDADAGA
+344 SGA
-354 VRTTI
+354 TLRTSL
-359 GVDAAGTDNST
+359 GVDPAGTDNST
-370 NVTLAGSLDYLTI
+370 NVTLAGSLDYLTL
-383 SGQEI
+383 SGQQI

-421 TGAGTSAISAEANMT
+421 TGAGSSAISAEANMT

-465 TTISVEDSLLKLAS
+465 TTVSVEDSLLKLAS

-515 FKVWGGFTSEPGI
+515 FKVWGGLTSEPGI

>member
-1 MDENYDTL
+1 M
-9 KIFCDKQKIMIAD
+9 
-22 LLSKVLMLE
+22 
-31 TKLEILQVSM
+31 
-41 NTAENINT
+41 
-49 KDNKKES
+49 
-56 DPSIRS
+56 
-62 PFKNRQESNVAST
+62 AST

-130 VAINAASGTQSYT
+130 VAINAASGTETYT
-143 LTLPGNDGDNTQ
+143 LTLPGNDGGTNQ

-164 LSWTTPTTGTI
+164 LSWTTPSGTLSAS
-175 TKTGTPADGQ
+175 GSPADGQ
-185 VSVWTGATELEGD
+185 VSVWTSSTALEGD
-198 AALTFATASDT
+198 AALTFTTSSDT
-209 LNIGASNDGTLTIGG
+209 LNIGSSNDGTLTIGG
-224 VTIINNAGSGAVALS
+224 VTIIDNGGSGAVALS

-264 IGTIATGVWQ
+264 IGTLATGVWQ
-274 ATDITVAHGGTG
+274 ATDIAVAHGGTG
-286 ASNAQDARAN
+286 ASSASDARTN
-296 LGLVIGTDVQAYD
+296 LGLAIGSDVQAYD
-309 ADLAAIGL
+309 ADLAAIAGL
-317 LTSAANKIPYFT
+317 AKTDSNIIVGNGSTWVAENGATARTSL
-329 GSGAAAVA
+329 
-337 DFTAFGR
+337 
-344 SIVDDADAGA
+344 
-354 VRTTI
+354 

-465 TTISVEDSLLKLAS
+465 TTISVEDSMLKLAS

-494 YVDSGTKYSGIIR
+494 YVDSGTKYAGIIR
-507 DASDGTGV
+507 DASDGDGV
-515 FKVWGGFTSEPGI
+515 FKVQAGFTSEPGV
-528 TANFSQGALVQ
+528 TANFSQGALAQ

>member
-1 MDENYDTL
+1 M
-9 KIFCDKQKIMIAD
+9 
-22 LLSKVLMLE
+22 
-31 TKLEILQVSM
+31 
-41 NTAENINT
+41 
-49 KDNKKES
+49 
-56 DPSIRS
+56 
-62 PFKNRQESNVAST
+62 AST

-130 VAINAASGTQSYT
+130 VAINAASGTETYT
-143 LTLPGNDGDNTQ
+143 LTLPGNDGGTNQ

-164 LSWTTPTTGTI
+164 LSWTTPSGTLSAS
-175 TKTGTPADGQ
+175 GSPADGQ
-185 VSVWTGATELEGD
+185 VSVWTSSTALEGD
-198 AALTFATASDT
+198 AALTFTTSSDT

-239 GINSLDAT
+239 GIDSIDAT

-274 ATDITVAHGGTG
+274 ATDIAVAHGGTG
-286 ASNAQDARAN
+286 ASSAGDARTN
-296 LGLVIGTDVQAYD
+296 LGLVIGTNVQAYD
-309 ADLAAIGL
+309 ADLAAIAG

-344 SIVDDADAGA
+344 SIVDDANAGA

-465 TTISVEDSLLKLAS
+465 TTISVEDSMLKLAS

-494 YVDSGTKYSGIIR
+494 YVDSGTKYAGIIR
-507 DASDGTGV
+507 DASDGDGV
-515 FKVWGGFTSEPGI
+515 FKVQAGFTSEPGV
-528 TANFSQGALVQ
+528 TANFSQGGLAQ